1 MNDQPRHEMV
11 LEVTHP
17 SGEEEWNCPRC
28 GRRFL
33 LNMPP
38 DYRKII
44 LNAGDESAVHI
55 GSKGGLRM
63 GPVQIG
69 KPEEPKLPERI
80 VTALEK
86 ILKDFDLDDPS
97 EV

>member
-1 MNDQPRHEMV
+1 MNQEQTHEMV
-11 LEVTHP
+11 LETTHP

-38 DYRKII
+38 AYRKII
-44 LNAGDESAVHI
+44 INVGDELAIHT

-63 GPVQIG
+63 GSVQIVR
-69 KPEEPKLPERI
+69 PEEPMLPEGI
-80 VTALEK
+80 ITALEK
-86 ILKDFDLDDPS
+86 ILKDFDLDHPS
-97 EV
+97 DV